1 MIELKNV
8 SYGYEDSS
16 VIKNISITIQ
26 KGEFVAIIGANGAG
40 KSTVSKLIRGLLC
53 PSEGSVFINGTDT
66 KKEKASSFASQIGF
80 LFQNPDRQICKN
92 TVREELLFS
101 LECADIDKEQQK
113 EMLAKTLQSLNLNEE
128 DAPFMMSRGERQKV
142 ALASVLVN
150 EPEIL
155 ILDEPTTGLDYKE
168 CIQIMKFVKILNEKG
183 ITVIMVTHDM
193 EIVLDYAKRALLM
206 NRGELVAD
214 GNPKDIFYEK
224 ETMKKASIL
233 PPQIVELSMCVGDK
247 IGRVY
252 SAEEMTEK
260 IMQRKEVSRL

>member
-66 KKEKASSFASQIGF
+66 KKEKASSLASQIGF

-92 TVREELLFS
+92 TVREELFFS

-113 EMLAKTLQSLNLNEE
+113 EMLAKTLQSLDLNEE

-168 CIQIMKFVKILNEKG
+168 CIQIMEFVKRLNEKG